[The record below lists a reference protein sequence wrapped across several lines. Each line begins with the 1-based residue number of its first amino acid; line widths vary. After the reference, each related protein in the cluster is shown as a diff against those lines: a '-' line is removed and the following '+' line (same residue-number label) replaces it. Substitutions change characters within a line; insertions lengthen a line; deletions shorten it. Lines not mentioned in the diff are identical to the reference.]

1 MTTPLPA
8 TTTATKTAAATPRLL
23 VPFLNLGHALTH
35 LIMLIFPTAVLALG
49 PQWHLAYDQ
58 LVPASLGGLIAYG
71 AGSLP
76 AGWLGD
82 RWSRRGL
89 MALFFI
95 GAGAGAVLAGLAR
108 TPWEIGGALAIAGL
122 FAAIYHPVGLSLLVA
137 DPARLGRTLGLNGVF
152 GNLGIA
158 GAALIT
164 GLLCDWLGWRWAFLA
179 PGLLSILA
187 GLAFLALVPPLPRP
201 KPAALAAAQ
210 GPRADQRFPLYLAAA
225 LLLFIVCD
233 SLVFNATTIAL
244 PKVAE
249 YHLAGLLANPAG
261 IGGIVSAVFAVA
273 ALAQLWIGHL
283 IDRVPLPRIFLPLAA
298 AQIAALL
305 ATGLAE
311 GPYFVAPAVATMFI
325 VFGLIP
331 ISDAVIARNVG
342 DAWRARAYAVGYVV
356 AFGVGP
362 AAVPLIAALYDA
374 RRGFP
379 LLFPVLAAIAGG
391 TLLAALAVAAQQRRA
406 LSGAQSGT

>member
-1 MTTPLPA
+1 M
-8 TTTATKTAAATPRLL
+8 PRLL

-49 PQWHLAYDQ
+49 PQWNLAYDQ

-89 MALFFI
+89 MALFFLGT
-95 GAGAGAVLAGLAR
+95 GAGATLAGLAR
-108 TPWEIGGALAIAGL
+108 SPWEIGGALAVAGL

-158 GAALIT
+158 GAALVT

-187 GLAFLALVPPLPRP
+187 GLAFLALVPPLPQPRS
-201 KPAALAAAQ
+201 AAPEAPEARRAPGAHGPQAA
-210 GPRADQRFPLYLAAA
+210 PRFPFYLAAA

-249 YHLAGLLANPAG
+249 HHLAGLLANPAG
-261 IGGIVSAVFAVA
+261 IGGIVSAVFAIA

-298 AQIAALL
+298 AQVVALL
-305 ATGLAE
+305 LTGLAD
-311 GPYFVAPAVATMFI
+311 GPYFVAPALATMFI

-374 RRGFP
+374 RAGFP

-391 TLLAALAVAAQQRRA
+391 TLLAALAVAAQQRRTLGA
-406 LSGAQSGT
+406 AQSGT

>member
-1 MTTPLPA
+1 MIELSIAAPETAPGAVRALP
-8 TTTATKTAAATPRLL
+8 PLL

-35 LIMLIFPTAVLALG
+35 LVMLIFPTAVLALG
-49 PQWHLAYDQ
+49 PQWGLGYDQ

-82 RWSRRGL
+82 RWRRRDM
-89 MALFFI
+89 MALFFV
-95 GAGAGAVLAGLAR
+95 GTG
-108 TPWEIGGALAIAGL
+108 GGAMFAGFANSTLQIAIAMSVMGL

-137 DPARLGRTLGLNGVF
+137 DPARVGRALGLNGVF

-158 GAALIT
+158 GAALVT
-164 GLLCDWLGWRWAFLA
+164 GLLCEAFGWRWAFIL
-179 PGLLSILA
+179 PGIVSILA
-187 GLAFLALVPPLPRP
+187 GLAFLSLVPPFVTPP
-201 KPAALAAAQ
+201 PA
-210 GPRADQRFPLYLAAA
+210 PRAATPAGARRFPLYLATA

-249 YHLAGLLANPAG
+249 VHLAGWFANPAA
-261 IGGIVSAVFAVA
+261 IGGVVSAVFAVA

-283 IDRVPLPRIFLPLAA
+283 IDRIPLPRIFLPLAV
-298 AQIAALL
+298 AQVAALL
-305 ATGLAE
+305 LAGLSD
-311 GPYFVAPAVATMFI
+311 GVFFVVPAAATMFI

-342 DAWRARAYAVGYVV
+342 DAWRARAYAVSYVV

-374 RRGFP
+374 ERGFP
-379 LLFPVLAAIAGG
+379 LLFPTLAAIAGG
-391 TLLAALAVAAQQRRA
+391 TFLAALALAAQPRQP
-406 LSGAQSGT
+406 